1 MSKPTFVYV
10 TYIATTPEKIWNVLT
25 DANATPAFW
34 GGVTVA
40 FEQRVGAPLTMKR
53 GDATM
58 VNGEI
63 TVCDP
68 PHRLAYTFHAEQPE
82 VRHEQASRVSI
93 EIESVPGQVK
103 LTILHEGFAED
114 SKVIGMISQGWPR
127 IMSSLK
133 SLMETGKVLAPFAVA
148 DNQCSPQ
155 SASR

>member
-1 MSKPTFVYV
+1 MSKPSFVYV
-10 TYIATTPEKIWNVLT
+10 TYIRSTPEKVWNALA

-68 PHRLAYTFHAEQPE
+68 PRRLAYTFHAEQPE

-103 LTILHEGFAED
+103 LTVLHEGFAED

-133 SLMETGKVLAPFAVA
+133 SLMETGQVLAPFANA
-148 DNQCSPQ
+148 DTHGDGR
-155 SASR
+155 SAA

>member
-10 TYIATTPEKIWNVLT
+10 TYIRATPEKVWGVLT
-25 DANATPAFW
+25 DPKATPAFW

-40 FEQRVGAPLTMKR
+40 FEQRVGSPLTMERDGTTKV
-53 GDATM
+53 T
-58 VNGEI
+58 GEI
-63 TVCDP
+63 LVCDP
-68 PHRLAYTFHAEQPE
+68 PRRLVYTFHAEQEE

-103 LTILHEGFAED
+103 LTVLHEGFAAD

-133 SLMETGKVLAPFAVA
+133 SLMETGQVLAPFANA
-148 DNQCSPQ
+148 DTHGDGR
-155 SASR
+155 SAA